1 MCIRDSSYTVAVLGA
16 GNIGSAVIA
25 RLLELENEI
34 VDINLKKVL
43 VSDISKD
50 RDVDKKLLTDN
61 FSDILDDQ
69 SIDLVIEV
77 LGGVDPGKEYIKSL
91 LEGGKAVITANKDII
106 ADCGSELVQLA
117 QENNTCL
124 YFEAAVAAGIPVL
137 KPLIESLRGES
148 LKRVT
153 GIINGTSN
161 YILSSMEEGSSYT
174 DALNTAQDLGY
185 AEPDPTNDVE
195 GVDAKFKAMI
205 LSMICFG
212 ANPTPENL
220 YTEGISTITKEDFDW
235 ANRLNKTIKLV
246 AVIDNENEGFNA
258 RVHPVLIDTKHPLAA
273 IRGSLNAVVVEGEN
287 INQLVFS
294 GPGAGAAPT
303 ASAIIG
309 DVLSACHQLSSDQ
322 SNWYPLRSQKF
333 ENKEF
338 KNVSSSWF
346 VRLSVKDEP
355 GVLASIAG
363 TFGEN
368 NVSIESVIQEGRGDQ
383 AELVLVTHE
392 APEEDLQN
400 SINQISSLDS
410 VASVTSTLRVY
421 S

>member
-1 MCIRDSSYTVAVLGA
+1 MQNNSYTVAVLGA

-50 RDVDKKLLTDN
+50 RDVDKKLLTNN

-174 DALNTAQDLGY
+174 DALITAQDLGY

-195 GVDAKFKAMI
+195 GVDAKYKAMI

-338 KNVSSSWF
+338 MNVSSSWF